1 MPLSGLLTQEPK
13 DKEFV
18 FDPTLSEIN
27 KETDTVQGQLGGL
40 LSRDSPYLARARANA
55 ETRATEE
62 ANARGLQNTSMAVQ
76 GGVYAGE
83 EAAMNAALPIATK
96 DAEFSNTARLT
107 RETQAADLTKQR
119 LVGDQA
125 VQLTQ
130 LESTNR
136 LELANL
142 ESTNRL
148 ALQASV
154 TAAELYKTASASMTA
169 LMSDPNTSPEQKQ
182 SSINKQ
188 LSLLKSG
195 LALAGGISN
204 VNLGGL
210 LDFSDI
216 SGQASTGSIA
226 PTVPVV
232 NPHQSKSR
240 RSAWEAARLAGTL
253 RLNTEKTAWVY

>member
-1 MPLSGLLTQEPK
+1 MALSGLLTQEPK

-27 KETDTVQGQLGGL
+27 KETDTVQGQIGGL

-55 ETRATEE
+55 ETKATEE
-62 ANARGLQNTSMAVQ
+62 ANARGLQNTSMSVQ

-83 EAAMNAALPIATK
+83 QAAINAALPIATK
-96 DAEFSNTARLT
+96 DAEFYNTARLN
-107 RETQAADLTKQR
+107 RENQSADLVKQR

-125 VQLTQ
+125 TQLT
-130 LESTNR
+130 
-136 LELANL
+136 NL

-148 ALQASV
+148 TLQASV

-195 LALAGGISN
+195 LSLAGGISN
-204 VNLGGL
+204 VDLGGL

-216 SGQASTGSIA
+216 SGPATATS
-226 PTVPVV
+226 TVPMV

-253 RLNTEKTAWVY
+253 RLNPERTSWVY